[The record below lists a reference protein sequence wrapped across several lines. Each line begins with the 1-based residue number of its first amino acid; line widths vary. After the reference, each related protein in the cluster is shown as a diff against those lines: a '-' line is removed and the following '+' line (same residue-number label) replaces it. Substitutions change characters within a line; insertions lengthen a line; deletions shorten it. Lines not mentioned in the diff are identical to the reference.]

1 MMDNDKL
8 LLFYERLYFHEMDL
22 KEKLHSRVQ
31 IVFTLA
37 LIVATGITYIFKNLS
52 YAIIPIAVIIVLLN
66 TASSLLLCY
75 SLFFLK
81 KAFWDNVFK
90 QVPTPNEITDYLS
103 SLVKHRD
110 VIEKYNTEHP
120 DYAHP
125 VINPEQA
132 INDFVL
138 AELEKCASHNMLINE
153 QRSRNIH
160 KAVSIIFQSLIPL
173 AMALIL
179 FLAVDLDLSSPR
191 KATESSKEV
200 IIINNSYEL

>member
-1 MMDNDKL
+1 MDNDKF

-22 KEKLHSRVQ
+22 KEKLHIRVQ

-52 YAIIPIAVIIVLLN
+52 YGLISIAVIIVILN
-66 TASSLLLCY
+66 TTSSLLLCY
-75 SLFFLK
+75 ALFFLK

-90 QVPTPNEITDYLS
+90 QVPTPNEITNYLS
-103 SLVKHRD
+103 SLVKHRET
-110 VIEKYNTEHP
+110 IEKYNIEYP
-120 DYAHP
+120 DHAQP

-138 AELEKCASHNMLINE
+138 AELETCASHNMLINE

-160 KAVSIIFQSLIPL
+160 KATSIIFQSLIPL
-173 AMALIL
+173 AVALIL

-191 KATESSKEV
+191 KSTESSKEV
-200 IIINNSYEL
+200 IIINNPYRL